1 MLCQIVS
8 NGDKWFMRCG
18 GWGGGGKKFKMLFFL
33 KIKYNKRFF
42 KKYYNKKNKLT
53 KIKTL
58 LFSKC
63 KQLKSNIVDYT
74 QR

>member
-8 NGDKWFMRCG
+8 NGEKWFMRCG

-42 KKYYNKKNKLT
+42 KKYYNKKTN
-53 KIKTL
+53 
-58 LFSKC
+58 
-63 KQLKSNIVDYT
+63 
-74 QR
+74 